1 MTLSVI
7 IARFVKMPQTR
18 KRSRAAAN
26 SPAQADID
34 DDANGRFLTQLLFY
48 GLVRTIL
55 GNRKKETSFSRIS
68 FHLCPGLNAVTNFT
82 Y

>member
-34 DDANGRFLTQLLFY
+34 DDANGRFLNAQLLFY

-55 GNRKKETSFSRIS
+55 GNRK
-68 FHLCPGLNAVTNFT
+68 
-82 Y
+82 